1 MMLMMLLTSKYVLIN
16 PLIADILIKYFLSTK
31 YEKTNGLPSF
41 YIISIHEKQ
50 GFKWFL
56 RNIFAISKM

>member
-31 YEKTNGLPSF
+31 YEKTIGKPSCLHDG
-41 YIISIHEKQ
+41 SKNKQ
-50 GFKWFL
+50 HNFH
-56 RNIFAISKM
+56 S